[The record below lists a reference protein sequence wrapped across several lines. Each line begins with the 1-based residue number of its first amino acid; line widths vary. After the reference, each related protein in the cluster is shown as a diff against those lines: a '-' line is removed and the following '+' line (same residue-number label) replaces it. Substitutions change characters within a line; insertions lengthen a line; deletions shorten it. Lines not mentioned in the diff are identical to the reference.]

1 MPLVWRSKP
10 AFDPETEAEL
20 AHYLRAL
27 AHPARVRL
35 FRSILERRESL
46 CGDLAGEVP
55 LAQSTVSEHLR
66 VLREAGLVECRV
78 EGSRRF
84 YGVSTDALDRLRKLL
99 RGI

>member
-1 MPLVWRSKP
+1 MVWKSKP
-10 AFDPETEAEL
+10 TFDVGTEAEL
-20 AHYLRAL
+20 AYYLRAL

-35 FRSILERRESL
+35 FRSILERRESR

-66 VLREAGLVECRV
+66 VLKAAGLIDCRV
-78 EGSRRF
+78 EGPRRF
-84 YGVSTDALDRLRKLL
+84 YRARSEALDRLRRLL